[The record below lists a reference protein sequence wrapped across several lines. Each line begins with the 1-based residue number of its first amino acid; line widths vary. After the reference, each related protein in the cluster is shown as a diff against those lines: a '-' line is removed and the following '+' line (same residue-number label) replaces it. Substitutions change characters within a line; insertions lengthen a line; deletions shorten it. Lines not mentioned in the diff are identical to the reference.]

1 MEKTVSGKKR
11 GKDKIPANG
20 RPAVGG
26 LVGEGPA
33 KGREVVGR

>member
-1 MEKTVSGKKR
+1 MGKNENL
-11 GKDKIPANG
+11 ANG

-33 KGREVVGR
+33 MGRGVVGR

>member
-1 MEKTVSGKKR
+1 MGKGEK
-11 GKDKIPANG
+11 PANG

-33 KGREVVGR
+33 MGRGVVGR

>member
-1 MEKTVSGKKR
+1 MGNN
-11 GKDKIPANG
+11 DKPANG

-33 KGREVVGR
+33 MGRGVVGR

>member
-1 MEKTVSGKKR
+1 M